1 VPPKFAHLH
10 VHTEYSILDGACRID
25 DVLDSAAQMG
35 MESLA
40 ITDHGVMYGALSFYE
55 KALERGIR
63 PIIGSE
69 VYLAPRSRL
78 DRNGGLEEQPYH
90 LVLLALNNE
99 GYLNLMRIVTI
110 GFTEGFYYRP
120 RVDREVLRENHTGL
134 VALSA
139 CLKGEVQKLLL
150 RGDRD
155 EAGAAVDRYLEIF
168 GDGNFYLEL
177 MDHGIP
183 EQSEVNPLLVDL
195 AGQKGLPLVAT
206 NDVHYVRRDD
216 AKPHDHLL
224 CIQTGKM
231 VNEPGR
237 LRFST
242 DEFYLKSPQEMQDLF
257 PDFPEAISNT
267 VDLAERCNVEI
278 SLDKVYLPRYSTPE
292 GYDLNS
298 YLESLSWEGV
308 RKHYGDPPPPEVTE
322 RLNMELQVI
331 EKLDFAGY
339 FLIVWDFVKYAK
351 EQGIKVGPG
360 RGSAAGSLVAYAL
373 GITTIDPLKYSLL
386 FERFLNAERIALPDI
401 DIDFSHFRRGEV
413 IDYVAEKYGRD
424 RVSPIVT
431 FSRLKAKQAVKDVGR
446 VMDIPYARM
455 DTIAKMIPDDP
466 KMTIDLALE
475 QSQELRDIYDT
486 DQEVHDIVET
496 ARHLE
501 GMVRH
506 ASVHAAGVVIA
517 DNAIDTYSPLSLQ
530 QKSGENANVIT
541 TQYDMYDVEKLG
553 LLKVDMLGLKTQS
566 LLELAVNLIKEH
578 RGIVMDLDELPMSD
592 PETFALIQS
601 GRTVG
606 TFQLASP
613 GMRALMRDMVPSKFE
628 DIIALIALFRPGPLQ
643 SDMHRVF
650 VDQKQGR
657 KVVTYP
663 HHSLEE
669 ILRETYGVIVYQ
681 EQAMQIAQVMAGYSG
696 LEADE
701 LRKAMAK
708 KKSEIMFRHRETFI
722 EGAKSRG
729 IDEQIAK
736 RVFDLIEKFGGYGF
750 NKSHSTAYALVSY
763 QTAYLKAHYPPEYM
777 AALMTIYMDN
787 QDRLV
792 EYINECKRMRLEV
805 KPPDMNMSNAHFTPG
820 DRYVLFGLSAVRN
833 VGSAVV
839 EQIIA
844 CRDEGGPFAS
854 FVDFCDRVPASV
866 TNKKTMESLIK
877 AGAFDSIESDRSK
890 LLNSYDL
897 TVSAAQRKRKE
908 LEEGQFSLFQD
919 TEVPEESLHVTN
931 SMEIPQIPRRDLL
944 NYEKEML
951 GVYVT
956 DHPLSEWKELIYSH
970 TEMEI
975 AQISPEITRSAITV
989 GGMITGLEKRYNKKG
1004 LPWSSFTLEDFSG
1017 SIEVLVFSNK
1027 YESIAE
1033 SLHNDAIVLVK
1044 GRLDVRD
1051 NSRKLLADEVR
1062 PLPRSGMRPS
1072 KMLLVLDVERFNE
1085 EMTSHIKEMLMQHPG
1100 EIPVHLRLCE
1110 GGEEVTCVKFGDLY
1124 SIATDGDLIGKLK
1137 ALLGESAVSVE
1148 YPEL

>member
-1 VPPKFAHLH
+1 MPTKFAHLH
-10 VHTEYSILDGACRID
+10 VHTEYSILDGACRIND
-25 DVLDSAAQMG
+25 AIDTALEMG

-55 KALERGIR
+55 KALERGIK

-69 VYLAPRSRL
+69 VYIAPKGRL
-78 DRNGGLEEQPYH
+78 NRGSGIEEQPYH

-99 GYLNLMRIVTI
+99 GYLNLMRIVTR
-110 GFTEGFYYRP
+110 GFTEGFYYKP
-120 RVDREVLRENHTGL
+120 RVDMEVLKEHSAGL

-139 CLKGEVQKLLL
+139 CLKGEVQNLLL
-150 RGDRD
+150 RRD
-155 EAGAAVDRYLEIF
+155 SEEAASAIDRYLGIF

-183 EQSEVNPLLVDL
+183 EQSEVNPMLVEL
-195 AGQKGLPLVAT
+195 ARNKGLPLVAT

-224 CIQTGKM
+224 CIQTGRM
-231 VNEPGR
+231 LSEPGR

-242 DEFYLKSPQEMQDLF
+242 DEFYLKSPREMQELF

-267 VDLAERCNVEI
+267 VDLAERSDIEI
-278 SLDKVYLPRYSTPE
+278 ALDKVYLPRYTTPE
-292 GYDLNS
+292 GYGLNS
-298 YLESLSWEGV
+298 YLEYLSLEGV
-308 RKHYGDPPPPEVTE
+308 RKHYGDPPSPQVAE
-322 RLNMELQVI
+322 RLKMELQVI
-331 EKLDFAGY
+331 EKLEFAGY

-373 GITTIDPLKYSLL
+373 GITTIDPLKYGLL
-386 FERFLNAERIALPDI
+386 FERFLNSERIALPDI

-413 IDYVAEKYGRD
+413 IDYVADKYGRD
-424 RVSPIVT
+424 RVSPIVS

-446 VMDIPYARM
+446 VMDMPYARM

-466 KMTIDLALE
+466 RMTIDLAIE
-475 QSQELRDIYDT
+475 QSQELRDIYET
-486 DQEVHDIVET
+486 DQEVHDIIDT
-496 ARHLE
+496 ARRLE

-517 DNAIDTYSPLSLQ
+517 DNAIDTYSPLSIQ
-530 QKSGENANVIT
+530 QKSGENSNVIT
-541 TQYDMYDVEKLG
+541 TQYDMYDIEKLG

-578 RGIVMDLDELPMSD
+578 RGIEIDLDELPMD
-592 PETFALIQS
+592 DRDTFSLIQS
-601 GRTVG
+601 GRTIG

-650 VDQKQGR
+650 VDQKHGR

-669 ILRETYGVIVYQ
+669 ILKETYGVIVYQ

-708 KKSEIMFRHRETFI
+708 KKSDIMFRHREKFV

-729 IDEQIAK
+729 INEQTATRI
-736 RVFDLIEKFGGYGF
+736 FDLIEKFGGYGF

-763 QTAYLKAHYPPEYM
+763 QTAFLKTHYPPEYM

-805 KPPDMNMSNAHFTPG
+805 KPPDINMSNSHFTPG

-833 VGSAVV
+833 VGSSVV

-844 CRDEGGPFAS
+844 CREEGGPFAS
-854 FVDFCDRVPASV
+854 FMDFCDRVPASV
-866 TNKKTMESLIK
+866 TNKKTLESLIK
-877 AGAFDSIESDRSK
+877 AGAFDSIEPDRSR
-890 LLNSYDL
+890 LLGSYDI
-897 TVSAAQRKRKE
+897 TVSVAQRKRRE
-908 LEEGQFSLFQD
+908 REEGQISLFGEAGEAD
-919 TEVPEESLHVTN
+919 ESFNTVGSNDVPKIS
-931 SMEIPQIPRRDLL
+931 RRELL
-944 NYEKEML
+944 GFEKEML

-956 DHPLSEWKELIYSH
+956 DHPLSDWKELIYAH
-970 TEMEI
+970 AETEI
-975 AQISPEITRSAITV
+975 AQVSPETTRSAITI
-989 GGMITGLEKRYNKKG
+989 GGMITRLEKRYTKKG
-1004 LPWSSFTLEDFSG
+1004 KPWSSFTLEDFSG

-1027 YESIAE
+1027 YETLAE
-1033 SLHNDAIVLVK
+1033 SLQNDSIVLVK

-1051 NSRKLLADEVR
+1051 NSRKLLADEVK
-1062 PLPRSGMRPS
+1062 PLPQSGMRPS
-1072 KMLLVLDVERFNE
+1072 RMLLVLDVERFTE

-1110 GGEEVTCVKFGDLY
+1110 SGQEVTSVKFGDLY
-1124 SIATDGDLIGKLK
+1124 AIETDGDLIGKLK
-1137 ALLGESAVSVE
+1137 ALLGESAVCVE
-1148 YPEL
+1148 YPKI